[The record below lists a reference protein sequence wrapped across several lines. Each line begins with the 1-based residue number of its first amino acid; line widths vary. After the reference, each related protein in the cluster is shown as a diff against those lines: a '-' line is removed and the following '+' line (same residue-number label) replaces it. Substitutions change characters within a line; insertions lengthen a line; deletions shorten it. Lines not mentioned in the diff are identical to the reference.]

1 MSLRPKNWLHYWPYR
16 ALLGRL
22 LVCST
27 NETLEAR
34 EKVLQEKLS
43 TMHPGKYIPQ
53 SELEKIAGF
62 VSHHFMK
69 QQSATHQ
76 IVVDD
81 QFPHSEPFNTYSGQD
96 LQLNETEV
104 FIFLRLTAMFD

>member
-1 MSLRPKNWLHYWPYR
+1 
-16 ALLGRL
+16 
-22 LVCST
+22 
-27 NETLEAR
+27 
-34 EKVLQEKLS
+34 
-43 TMHPGKYIPQ
+43 MHPGKYIPQ

-96 LQLNETEV
+96 LQLNETEGIKQEICK
-104 FIFLRLTAMFD
+104 IFKSWFFK